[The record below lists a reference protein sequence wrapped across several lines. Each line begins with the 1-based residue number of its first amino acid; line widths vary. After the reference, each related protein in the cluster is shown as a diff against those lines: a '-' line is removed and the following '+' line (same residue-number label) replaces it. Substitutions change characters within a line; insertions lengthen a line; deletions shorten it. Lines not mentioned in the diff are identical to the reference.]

1 VNFDLGRYGIEF
13 TASPRHA
20 DGIVVTGPV
29 SANMAE
35 ALRLTY
41 EAVPDP
47 RVIILVGTDAISGG
61 MYDGSPALDRRFI
74 EEHHVDLYV
83 PGNPAH
89 PLTFINGIL
98 DLLSIS

>member
-1 VNFDLGRYGIEF
+1 
-13 TASPRHA
+13 
-20 DGIVVTGPV
+20 
-29 SANMAE
+29 MAE

-41 EAVPDP
+41 EAVLIESDYTCS
-47 RVIILVGTDAISGG
+47 TDAISGG
-61 MYDGSPALDRRFI
+61 MYAASPAIDRRFI

-98 DLLSIS
+98 DLLSIA